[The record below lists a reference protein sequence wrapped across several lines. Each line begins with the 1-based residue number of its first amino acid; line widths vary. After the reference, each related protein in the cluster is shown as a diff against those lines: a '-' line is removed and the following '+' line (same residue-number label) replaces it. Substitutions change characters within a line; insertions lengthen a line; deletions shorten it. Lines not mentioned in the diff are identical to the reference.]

1 MAGNEIRQK
10 IFSLLDLTSLNETD
24 DISSIVSLCSKA
36 VRSDDHVAAICVFS
50 QFVKQGVKALQDTN
64 VKVATVANFPQGT
77 YSVAI
82 VTAAI
87 QESVQNGA
95 QEIDVVFPYKSY
107 LAGEKK
113 STQDFIR
120 ACKKACGETILLK
133 VILET
138 GELQD
143 LKIIAEASQDMLLAG
158 ADFLKTS
165 TGKIAVGATLEAVNV
180 MLHTI
185 KTLSVEL
192 QRPIGLK
199 VSGGIRTEQIAMQY
213 IKLAEAHMGADWV
226 NPRHFRIG
234 TSRLLG

>member
-1 MAGNEIRQK
+1 MAVNEIRQK
-10 IFSLLDLTSLNETD
+10 IFPLLDLTSLNETD
-24 DISSIVSLCSKA
+24 DIASIALLCNKA
-36 VRSDDHVAAICVFS
+36 VRPDAHVAAICVFS
-50 QFVKQGVKALQDTN
+50 QFVKQGVKALQNTP

-77 YSVAI
+77 HTVAA

-87 QESVQNGA
+87 QESIQNGA
-95 QEIDVVFPYKSY
+95 QEIDVVFPYRSY
-107 LAGEKK
+107 LAGERKAV
-113 STQDFIR
+113 QEFIR

-138 GELQD
+138 GALQD

-165 TGKIAVGATLEAVNV
+165 TGKITVGATLGTADV

-192 QRPIGLK
+192 QRPLGLK
-199 VSGGIRTEQIAMQY
+199 VSGGIRTEQVAMQY
-213 IKLAEAHMGADWV
+213 IKLAEAHMGAEWV

-234 TSRLLG
+234 ASRLFD

>member
-1 MAGNEIRQK
+1 MKNSHEN
-10 IFSLLDLTSLNETD
+10 FFPLLDLTSLNETD
-24 DISSIVSLCSKA
+24 DISSIVLLCSKA
-36 VRSDDHVAAICVFS
+36 VRKSGHVAAICVYP
-50 QFVKQGVKALQDTN
+50 QFVKQGVRALKNTN

-77 YSVAI
+77 SSVAT

-95 QEIDVVFPYKSY
+95 QEIDVVFPYMSY

-113 STQDFIR
+113 SAQDFIR

-138 GELQD
+138 GALQD
-143 LKIIAEASQDMLLAG
+143 LKIIAEASQDTLLAG
-158 ADFLKTS
+158 ADFLKTA
-165 TGKIAVGATLEAVNV
+165 TGKIAVGATLEVADV

-185 KTLSVEL
+185 KTMSVEL

-199 VSGGIRTEQIAMQY
+199 VSGGIRTEQVAMQY
-213 IKLAEAHMGADWV
+213 IKLAEERMGAEWV
-226 NPRHFRIG
+226 NPQHFRIG
-234 TSRLLG
+234 ASRLFDEI